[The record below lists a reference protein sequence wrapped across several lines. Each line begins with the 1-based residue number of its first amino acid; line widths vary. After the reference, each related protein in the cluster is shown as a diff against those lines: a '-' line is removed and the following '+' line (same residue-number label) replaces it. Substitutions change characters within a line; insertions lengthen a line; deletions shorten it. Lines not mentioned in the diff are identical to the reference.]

1 MDAKKY
7 GLTIY
12 RIRKDLKLTRNF
24 CYEGIMAKSN
34 AQLFEKGES
43 SPRFDKIVPVL
54 NRIGISFDEFLY
66 VHNGYQEP
74 PDEKILRGFVNLKD
88 TTNIEGI
95 KQLQAEIKAVPLAS
109 TSTFIGYLKLVLE
122 AFLVFEKEQS
132 FVRAKEIVAPIWE
145 QLQRQETWYYKDILI
160 MANIYYLFDEKAVD
174 TIISTM
180 LTQVEKYK
188 NYKASVNLDTV
199 ILLNYCFYLTE
210 RGRVLESEPYLEK
223 ALANARK
230 NKHSDYLLQ
239 AKMRK
244 VVLLIAQDKAQE
256 ATRLANEIMVALDCL
271 ERPHL
276 KKDFQETWLEITKKK
291 RV

>member
-24 CYEGIMAKSN
+24 CYEDIMAKSN

-43 SPRFDKIVPVL
+43 CPRFDKIIPVL

-66 VHNGYQEP
+66 VHNGYQET

-88 TTNIEGI
+88 TTNTEGI
-95 KQLQAEIKAVPLAS
+95 KQLQAEIKAVPLTN
-109 TSTFIGYLKLVLE
+109 TSTFISYLQLVLE

-132 FVRAKEIVAPIWE
+132 FIRAKEIVAPIWE
-145 QLQRQETWYYKDILI
+145 QLQRQENWYYKDILI

-180 LTQVEKYK
+180 LIQVEKYK

-210 RGRVLESEPYLEK
+210 RGRVLESEPYLDK

-256 ATRLANEIMVALDCL
+256 ATRLTNEIMVTLDCL